1 MAWWACHSD
10 PGYVVQGTQCSVV
23 TQRGKKSKK
32 EGIYI
37 YIYLRFTVLCSRK
50 QHSIVKQLYFNIN

>member
-1 MAWWACHSD
+1 MAWRACHSD
-10 PGYVVQGTQCSVV
+10 PGCVVQGTQCSVV

-37 YIYLRFTVLCSRK
+37 YISHRFTVLCSRN
-50 QHSIVKQLYFNIN
+50 QHSIVKQL